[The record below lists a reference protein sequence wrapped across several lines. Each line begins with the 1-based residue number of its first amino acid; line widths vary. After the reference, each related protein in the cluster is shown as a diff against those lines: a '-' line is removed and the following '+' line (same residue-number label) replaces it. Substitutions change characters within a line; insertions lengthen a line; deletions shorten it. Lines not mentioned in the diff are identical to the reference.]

1 MAHFCR
7 HVDIAKAL
15 ACDTY
20 FAKPYH
26 SWECGLNEN
35 HNGLLRQ
42 YFPKNQPLDQVT
54 QDDANKALAGL
65 NHRPRKKLN
74 YKTPWEV
81 FCEMASLNV
90 DDLMGV
96 AFMS

>member
-1 MAHFCR
+1 MMCGTWAHRIHKFSDGVPEKLGGYLLR
-7 HVDIAKAL
+7 V
-15 ACDTY
+15 T
-20 FAKPYH
+20 
-26 SWECGLNEN
+26 
-35 HNGLLRQ
+35 LLRQ

-81 FCEMASLNV
+81 FCEMAFLNI
-90 DDLMGV
+90 DDLLGV